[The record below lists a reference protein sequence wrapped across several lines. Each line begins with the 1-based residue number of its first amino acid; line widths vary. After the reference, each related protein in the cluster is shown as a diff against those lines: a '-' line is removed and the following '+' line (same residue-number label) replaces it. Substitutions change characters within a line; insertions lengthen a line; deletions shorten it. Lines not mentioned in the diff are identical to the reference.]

1 MAAALPLPVRLK
13 LDQTLAQWRHWQC
26 GPPLDAPPPFVAPLA
41 AGHSNHSLL
50 VGESRQFVV
59 RIDGVDPAAHGIN
72 RQAEWLALQDAHAV
86 GLAPRPCYF
95 NPDLGT
101 LVCEYLQPDAAQHHE
116 LGQVA
121 TLLRGIH
128 RLPLRHSRLDL
139 RQRIRRYEHQLAR
152 PGAPLPRTLSE
163 TRDRVF
169 HRLSRV
175 TARDHSRAM
184 CHNDLLR
191 GNRLVSGGRLWAID
205 WEYCAV
211 GDPLY
216 ELAVIICGDDLSG
229 KDAEELVAC
238 YLGREASAG
247 ERGAMLDYCCV
258 YRYLELLWY
267 LAQRHPALD
276 AGRQEKAIGLL
287 LDALERTA

>member
-26 GPPLDAPPPFVAPLA
+26 GRPLDGPPPFVAPLA

-59 RIDGVDPAAHGIN
+59 RIDGVDPVAHGIN
-72 RQAEWLALQDAHAV
+72 RQAEWLVLQDAHAA

-95 NPDLGT
+95 NPDLGV
-101 LVCEYLQPDAAQHHE
+101 LVCEYLPPGPARHQEPD
-116 LGQVA
+116 QVA
-121 TLLRGIH
+121 ALLRGIH

-139 RQRIRRYEHQLAR
+139 RQRIRRYEDQFAR
-152 PGAPLPRTLSE
+152 PGASLPLALAE
-163 TRDRVF
+163 TRDRVLE
-169 HRLSRV
+169 RLSRV
-175 TARDHSRAM
+175 AARDHSRAM

-191 GNRLVSGGRLWAID
+191 GNRLVSGGSLWAID

-216 ELAVIICGDDLSG
+216 ELAVIICGDELSEAEAG
-229 KDAEELVAC
+229 KLVAC
-238 YLGREASAG
+238 YLCREANPAERSAL
-247 ERGAMLDYCCV
+247 LDYCCI

-276 AGRQEKAIGLL
+276 ARKQEKAIGLL

>member
-26 GPPLDAPPPFVAPLA
+26 GRPLEGPPQFVAPLA
-41 AGHSNHSLL
+41 AGHSNHSVL
-50 VGESRQFVV
+50 VGDSRQFVV

-72 RQAEWLALQDAHAV
+72 RQAEWLALQDAHAA

-95 NPDLGT
+95 NPDLAT
-101 LVCEYLQPDAAQHHE
+101 LVCEYLQPDEEQRQE
-116 LGQVA
+116 PGQVA
-121 TLLRGIH
+121 ALLRGIH
-128 RLPLRHSRLDL
+128 GLPLRHSRLDL
-139 RQRIRRYEHQLAR
+139 RQRIRRYEHQLAS
-152 PGAPLPRTLSE
+152 PGASLPRALAG
-163 TRDRVF
+163 TRDRVLE
-169 HRLSRV
+169 RLSRV
-175 TARDHSRAM
+175 TARDHPRSM

-216 ELAVIICGDDLSG
+216 ELAVIICGDDLSEAEG
-229 KDAEELVAC
+229 EELVTC
-238 YLGREASAG
+238 YLGREASAD
-247 ERGAMLDYCCV
+247 ERGALLDYCCV

-267 LAQRHPALD
+267 RAQRHPALD

-287 LDALERTA
+287 LDALEH